1 MVSRSLR
8 FGVTLV
14 GVVGLVSI
22 AGCPGGGGGD
32 GEVTGAEGGGSGEV
46 GTDSQGD
53 GDGDGEE
60 TGGGGTQA
68 CDDDA
73 DCPLPNY
80 GCFDPPDGECACLPG
95 FVLCGE
101 DCVDIRND
109 PLNCGACGN
118 VCDPAQCGTGRCASE
133 PAPTP
138 GSVTAMM
145 SGGDPTLECIQNNEA
160 KPDRSING
168 PPGLADR
175 FVAYQRID
183 AMGSLSPHNWTLNEQ
198 NEWSDGVH
206 TLPPGQGSE
215 LNDASNDPWSA
226 THGGTGLEYISYIG
240 GIDLMSSCTAVAAT
254 DRASMPGGA
263 WLGGGFFCL
272 GEPIGELRD
281 GPVLVSDLGAT
292 ALYTADTIV
301 PGSCQAV

>member
-1 MVSRSLR
+1 MVSRSLL
-8 FGVTLV
+8 FGVTLL

-22 AGCPGGGGGD
+22 AGCPGGGGGGD

-101 DCVDIRND
+101 ACVDIKTD

-118 VCDPAQCGTGRCASE
+118 PCGTFCLSGLCGQAL
-133 PAPTP
+133 P
-138 GSVTAMM
+138 GPGVGPPLLV
-145 SGGDPTLECIQNNEA
+145 SGGDPTMECSQANEA
-160 KPDRSING
+160 KPEHSISGG
-168 PPGLADR
+168 PGTAGR
-175 FVAYQRID
+175 FVAYQYKPGAAEEAVD
-183 AMGSLSPHNWTLNEQ
+183 PLHNWTEA
-198 NEWSDGVH
+198 DGQTWTNGLH
-206 TLPPGQGSE
+206 AIAAPMTLDPRS
-215 LNDASNDPWSA
+215 DPWSA
-226 THGGTGLEYISYIG
+226 THGGTGLEYVTHIG
-240 GIDLMSSCTAVAAT
+240 FDPNGGMFETGCVAVAAT
-254 DRASMPGGA
+254 DRASIPQGN
-263 WLGGGFFCL
+263 
-272 GEPIGELRD
+272 
-281 GPVLVSDLGAT
+281 
-292 ALYTADTIV
+292 
-301 PGSCQAV
+301 